1 MRWFLIRHLSKIQRS
16 GNSVLGLLNVGLRG
30 VTLLSKFILLFFLA
44 KYLEPDKVG
53 LYGLV
58 TATISYAFYF
68 LGFEFYTFS
77 NREIVKSHL
86 ENWAPI
92 LKSQAYF
99 TAIMYLLLTP
109 FLILIFTFK
118 LLPFEIIG
126 YFFVLL
132 VLEHL
137 SQEFNRIFVAMTK
150 PLLASLILFV
160 RSGLWVYFLVATM
173 YFTTDLHNLKYVFQ
187 FWIAGALIACLV
199 SALYIYKLKLP
210 GWNLTVDKSWIKRG
224 CIRAAPFF
232 LASAAIRGIF
242 TIDRYWFEALTD
254 LKTVGA
260 YVLFMSL
267 SNAIISFLDSGVFVF
282 AYPQL
287 IKAHENKSTLEFN
300 LKMKKLLKL
309 VTGLLVIS
317 SPLIYFGTQPL
328 LQILGKSHYIEFQ
341 WMLPALLLATSIF
354 CLGLIPQY
362 GLYAQEKDRHIIIS
376 NLISFFVFI
385 ATAAILS
392 QFVKE
397 WAILIALNISLFCGS
412 LWCTLMYLKHTP
424 KYPSN

>member
-1 MRWFLIRHLSKIQRS
+1 MSRLRFNNFINIE
-16 GNSVLGLLNVGLRG
+16 VLVIGLLNVGLRG
-30 VTLLSKFILLFFLA
+30 ITLISKFILLFFLA

-53 LYGLV
+53 LYGLF

-77 NREIVKSHL
+77 NREIVKNSRT
-86 ENWAPI
+86 NWAPL
-92 LKSQAYF
+92 LKSQAVF
-99 TAIMYLLLTP
+99 MTFMYIILVP
-109 FLILIFTFK
+109 FLVLIFTFK
-118 LLPFEIIG
+118 LLPFEIAG

-150 PLLASLILFV
+150 PLLASLILFI
-160 RSGLWVYFLVATM
+160 RSGLWVYFLVSAM
-173 YFTTDLHNLKYVFQ
+173 YWTTDFHDLKYVFQ
-187 FWIAGALIACLV
+187 FWIFGSFAACLA
-199 SALYIYKLKLP
+199 SAMYIYSLKLP
-210 GWNLTVDKSWIKRG
+210 GWSLAVDKTWIKRG
-224 CIRAAPFF
+224 CLKAAPFF

-242 TIDRYWFEALTD
+242 TIDRYWFESLTD

-267 SNAIISFLDSGVFVF
+267 SNALISFLDSGVFVF

-287 IKAHENKSTLEFN
+287 IKAHENKAMGEFH

-309 VTGLLVIS
+309 VFGLLVVS
-317 SPLIYFGTQPL
+317 SLLIYFGTTPL
-328 LQILGKSHYIEFQ
+328 LQILGKPHYIEFQ
-341 WMLPALLLATSIF
+341 WILPSLLLATSIF

-376 NLISFFVFI
+376 NVISFLVFI
-385 ATAAILS
+385 IITGFLS

-397 WAILIALNISLFCGS
+397 WAVLIALNVSLFSGS
-412 LWCTLMYLKHTP
+412 LWCSLMYLKHTP
-424 KYPSN
+424 KHVS

>member
-1 MRWFLIRHLSKIQRS
+1 M
-16 GNSVLGLLNVGLRG
+16 LGLLNVGLRG
-30 VTLLSKFILLFFLA
+30 ITLLSKFILLFFLA

-77 NREIVKSHL
+77 NREIVKNPL
-86 ENWAPI
+86 KNWAPI

-99 TAIMYLLLTP
+99 TAFMYLILTP
-109 FLILIFTFK
+109 FLVLIFTFK
-118 LLPFEIIG
+118 LLPTEIAG

-173 YFTTDLHNLKYVFQ
+173 YFTTDFHDLKYVFQ
-187 FWIAGALIACLV
+187 FWIIGALLACLA
-199 SALYIYKLKLP
+199 SAFYVYKLHLT
-210 GWNLTVDKSWIKRG
+210 GWNLSVDKSWIKRG
-224 CIRAAPFF
+224 VIKAAPFF

-267 SNAIISFLDSGVFVF
+267 SNALISFLDSGVFVF

-287 IKAHENKSTLEFN
+287 IKAHENKSMTEFN
-300 LKMKKLLKL
+300 LKMKRLIQQ
-309 VTGLLVIS
+309 VTGLLAIS
-317 SPLIYFGTQPL
+317 SLLIYFGTQPL

-341 WMLPALLLATSIF
+341 WMLPSLLLATSIF

-376 NLISFFVFI
+376 NIISFLVFI
-385 ATAAILS
+385 TATALLS

-397 WAILIALNISLFCGS
+397 WAILIALNVSLFCGA
-412 LWCTLMYLKHTP
+412 LWCSLMYWKHTP
-424 KYPSN
+424 KQHLN